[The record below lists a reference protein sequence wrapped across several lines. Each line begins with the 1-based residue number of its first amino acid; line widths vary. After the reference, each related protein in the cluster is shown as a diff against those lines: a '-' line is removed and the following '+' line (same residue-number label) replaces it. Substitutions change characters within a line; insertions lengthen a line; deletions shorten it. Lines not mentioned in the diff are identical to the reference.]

1 MDPRSYQLTRH
12 LIVSCLQPR
21 CHPRWSPTKMITLQ
35 IIVCSS
41 QRETF
46 TWDRWAINKA
56 AVHFLVPCIL
66 YIYWENKHLF
76 IKEPVQGVTFK
87 QRKHQDSL
95 SVLLKQ
101 ILPQVYEAQMWFIP
115 PRYILWCGS
124 LKNHNPCSPLVT
136 PICYSLYCRFLS
148 NRPFLFPYEIRHSL
162 CFPDSSPFF
171 IIWGQ
176 LYSPNAYF
184 QGNKPLWKKA
194 SNVGK
199 WPKYYRLHELCIK
212 PRLGLAVCA
221 IIDLRVQLG
230 GQRLCIHHKQSTHRL
245 HKETINK
252 WLWKCFVNHWF
263 ICYCFV
269 KNILWAEY
277 IWTQI
282 H

>member
-1 MDPRSYQLTRH
+1 MHSLHTLRKWTSLHCRT
-12 LIVSCLQPR
+12 SSR
-21 CHPRWSPTKMITLQ
+21 CYLPTTEFFTSGIWRTNVIHPSK
-35 IIVCSS
+35 
-41 QRETF
+41 
-46 TWDRWAINKA
+46 
-56 AVHFLVPCIL
+56 
-66 YIYWENKHLF
+66 IYF
-76 IKEPVQGVTFK
+76 I
-87 QRKHQDSL
+87 
-95 SVLLKQ
+95 
-101 ILPQVYEAQMWFIP
+101 MWFFENP
-115 PRYILWCGS
+115 
-124 LKNHNPCSPLVT
+124 NPCSPLVT

-148 NRPFLFPYEIRHSL
+148 NRQFLLSYEIRHSL

-199 WPKYYRLHELCIK
+199 WPKYDRLRELCIK

-252 WLWKCFVNHWF
+252 WLWKCFVDHWF
-263 ICYCFV
+263 ICCCFV
-269 KNILWAEY
+269 KNIIWA
-277 IWTQI
+277 Q
-282 H
+282 